1 MKNNET
7 FVKTITLDFGDV
19 DVYEYDGMY
28 DIYDKHGCLNEGA
41 PFYEMPTEASLNDF
55 FKEDSAPVYM

>member
-1 MKNNET
+1 MANKEN
-7 FVKTITLDFGDV
+7 FVKTITFDGITV

-41 PFYEMPTEASLNDF
+41 PFYVEPNLAILHEF
-55 FKEDSAPVYM
+55 FEEDEAPVYM